1 MRDCPGRR
9 RSSSNCSSSCV
20 MFSLGGTPS
29 TTHPTPPP
37 CDSPNVV
44 TRNRRPKELPVAR
57 VVTVVARDVERV
69 REGSRGSG
77 GRVRERVG
85 ARGRR
90 RRRASNGRGAA
101 RTRQRENGFR
111 RRSPY
116 LRCWGRPPRAVGS
129 AGRGAPSLARGERS
143 KGGSRSTST
152 RRRRGRTSEIRGART
167 GSAAG
172 DDARGARCRANR
184 GGAVALAR
192 AEARGDGAGG
202 GDDRRDDHIRRD
214 WDVRVTRK
222 EDAGRVSR
230 RKWLA
235 AGDRSA
241 LRALGC
247 RRQKRAAPT
256 ALFTDWIFTHRLSGS
271 DAKRDA
277 SRDPK
282 TQWSYEN
289 ENVVA
294 TIRRDDSSRRRTSR
308 LSSGLRPIITHS
320 PFTSQRV
327 HPRELS

>member
-69 REGSRGSG
+69 REGARGSG

-129 AGRGAPSLARGERS
+129 AGRGAPPSRAGNDRREGRARRPRGVAAAGRRRSGGHAPAPRRGTTRAAPDAGRTAAAPYSCARRGARG
-143 KGGSRSTST
+143 
-152 RRRRGRTSEIRGART
+152 RRRGRRRPTRRPYSSRLECARDAE
-167 GSAAG
+167 GRRRARLAAQV
-172 DDARGARCRANR
+172 ARGGGPLGASSARMSTSKTCRANR
-184 GGAVALAR
+184 A
-192 AEARGDGAGG
+192 
-202 GDDRRDDHIRRD
+202 
-214 WDVRVTRK
+214 
-222 EDAGRVSR
+222 
-230 RKWLA
+230 
-235 AGDRSA
+235 
-241 LRALGC
+241 
-247 RRQKRAAPT
+247 
-256 ALFTDWIFTHRLSGS
+256 F
-271 DAKRDA
+271 
-277 SRDPK
+277 
-282 TQWSYEN
+282 
-289 ENVVA
+289 
-294 TIRRDDSSRRRTSR
+294 SR
-308 LSSGLRPIITHS
+308 LDLHASAVRLR
-320 PFTSQRV
+320 
-327 HPRELS
+327 RET